1 MEFDSIESLLEQQLK
16 DLYSAE
22 AQLLKA
28 LPKMARA
35 ASSPSLQ
42 DAFESHTE
50 ETRTH
55 VERLQEIGQSL
66 GFKLGGHKCKGM
78 EGLIEEGAEFLE
90 GDGEEAVIDA
100 GLIASAQRIEHY
112 EISGY
117 GTARTLAEKC
127 GESEVVDLLQQT
139 LDEESATDEKLTQI
153 SEGELL
159 PNAPMRSGQGEE
171 EGEEASDFMAGRSS
185 GRSGGGGSRRAQ
197 GSRTSRSSGSS
208 SRSGSSSNRG
218 TSRSGRAGGKS
229 RSGGSRAGN
238 SRGSGSRGGSKSR
251 SSR

>member
-1 MEFDSIESLLEQQLK
+1 MEFDSIESLLEQQLR

-22 AQLLKA
+22 GQLLKA

-35 ASSPSLQ
+35 ASSSSLQ
-42 DAFESHTE
+42 DAFETHTE

-55 VERLQEIGQSL
+55 VERLQQIGESL
-66 GFKLGGHKCKGM
+66 GIKLGGHKCKGM
-78 EGLIEEGAEFLE
+78 EGLIEEGSEFLDQ
-90 GDGEEAVIDA
+90 DGEEGIIDA

-117 GTARTLAEKC
+117 GTARTLAERC

-159 PNAPMRSGQGEE
+159 PNAPTRSGENDDEYSEGGGRGFGQQRSGARAAQG
-171 EGEEASDFMAGRSS
+171 GRSS
-185 GRSGGGGSRRAQ
+185 RSGSGSGGS
-197 GSRTSRSSGSS
+197 SRGSS
-208 SRSGSSSNRG
+208 SRSGSSSRAMAG
-218 TSRSGRAGGKS
+218 AGSRS
-229 RSGGSRAGN
+229 GN
-238 SRGSGSRGGSKSR
+238 SRGSSKSGSGKSSGGRGR
-251 SSR
+251 SSRR

>member
-1 MEFDSIESLLEQQLK
+1 MEFDSIESLLEQQLR

-22 AQLLKA
+22 GQLLKA

-35 ASSPSLQ
+35 ASSSSLQ
-42 DAFESHTE
+42 DAFETHAE

-55 VERLQEIGQSL
+55 VERLQQIGETM
-66 GFKLGGHKCKGM
+66 GIKLGGHKCKGM
-78 EGLIEEGAEFLE
+78 EGLIEEGSEFL
-90 GDGEEAVIDA
+90 DQAGEEGIIDA

-117 GTARTLAEKC
+117 GTARTLAERC

-159 PNAPMRSGQGEE
+159 PNAPTRSGEGDDEYSEGGGRGFGQRMGARAAQG
-171 EGEEASDFMAGRSS
+171 GRSS
-185 GRSGGGGSRRAQ
+185 RSGGSGGS
-197 GSRTSRSSGSS
+197 SRGSS
-208 SRSGSSSNRG
+208 SRSGSSSRAMAG
-218 TSRSGRAGGKS
+218 AGGRSG
-229 RSGGSRAGN
+229 N
-238 SRGSGSRGGSKSR
+238 SRGGSKSGKSSGARSR
-251 SSR
+251 SSRR